1 MAFKMKYKKKGFPFK
16 KTSPFM
22 NGAKNEDGT
31 YKDHEH
37 AQEHKKAYEDYLKK
51 KQQRKKDRDER
62 KKDAKS
68 SPPPFIGRKI

>member
-22 NGAKNEDGT
+22 HGAKNEDGT

-37 AQEHKKAYEDYLKK
+37 AQEHKKAYED
-51 KQQRKKDRDER
+51 
-62 KKDAKS
+62 
-68 SPPPFIGRKI
+68 